1 MEQVVELK
9 TLFLGLFFSI
19 GIFAVKSGI
28 GLNYYISVQKRKK
41 YKIAMILVFIL
52 IYLLVFSISFLFLSG
67 VDILNYYDVLTG
79 LLSSGMT
86 LHFILAGLMILWGK
100 GLLVGEKKNR
110 NAKNWLILVLPCPVC
125 MTVIFL
131 SVAFFLGMMP
141 GSGYGLVVAAWA
153 GFIIMAFITGGL
165 MRLLGGPDN
174 NPEQLLGASMMM
186 IAGYFMISVFIMPV
200 FADAAKIYSI
210 AGYEAEPG
218 SAGWMKSVV
227 FLGLILLMAVGG
239 WRKRLR
245 MTV

>member
-1 MEQVVELK
+1 
-9 TLFLGLFFSI
+9 
-19 GIFAVKSGI
+19 
-28 GLNYYISVQKRKK
+28 
-41 YKIAMILVFIL
+41 
-52 IYLLVFSISFLFLSG
+52 
-67 VDILNYYDVLTG
+67 
-79 LLSSGMT
+79 
-86 LHFILAGLMILWGK
+86 
-100 GLLVGEKKNR
+100 
-110 NAKNWLILVLPCPVC
+110 
-125 MTVIFL
+125 
-131 SVAFFLGMMP
+131 
-141 GSGYGLVVAAWA
+141 
-153 GFIIMAFITGGL
+153 